1 VVPEQKRAEAR
12 RRDAGRQTGAD
23 AVPVERLWLNFRF
36 LVGLVGLARRGF
48 RRRLGRCRIG
58 RRPLRWRVPPDARVR
73 LPPRSRRGVRLARAR
88 RDRACRRA
96 PAPRRPRG
104 SPDGRGSPSGRGCDG
119 TSPRRNNT
127 KHMWETP
134 CRCRPQRRRRNRRHR
149 HDGRL
154 ETRREGFPR
163 RARSGLPVDRARTRF
178 LRRAAKEVY
187 ATESRFSRDRR
198 GLRPIDL
205 IQRGRRK
212 ISTGA
217 KSVQKSVPV

>member
-1 VVPEQKRAEAR
+1 L
-12 RRDAGRQTGAD
+12 T
-23 AVPVERLWLNFRF
+23 FRF
-36 LVGLVGLARRGF
+36 LVGLFVGQARRRGF
-48 RRRLGRCRIG
+48 RSRLGRCRIG

-73 LPPRSRRGVRLARAR
+73 LPLRSRRGVRLVRAR

-96 PAPRRPRG
+96 PAPQRPRG
-104 SPDGRGSPSGRGCDG
+104 SPSAWGCDG

-134 CRCRPQRRRRNRRHR
+134 CRCRPERRRRNRRHR

>member
-1 VVPEQKRAEAR
+1 M
-12 RRDAGRQTGAD
+12 
-23 AVPVERLWLNFRF
+23 NFRF
-36 LVGLVGLARRGF
+36 LFVGLFVGQARRRGF
-48 RRRLGRCRIG
+48 RRRLGRCRIR

-73 LPPRSRRGVRLARAR
+73 LSPRSRRRVRLVRAR

-104 SPDGRGSPSGRGCDG
+104 SPGGRGCDG
-119 TSPRRNNT
+119 TSPHRNNT

-163 RARSGLPVDRARTRF
+163 RARSGLPVDRARTRV

-187 ATESRFSRDRR
+187 ATESRFSRHRR
-198 GLRPIDL
+198 GLRAFDL

-212 ISTGA
+212 MRRALKKFRRAIQFDVDVVDACFDAPCITPPRTRTDTPSSDA
-217 KSVQKSVPV
+217 Q